1 MADRLTVEDIA
12 GIYNTKRIGRDYGIG
27 MVVPQNKRY
36 SIDGTTPGL
45 LPIGYTVNTHHIIQK
60 ILPKLQKAKRIF
72 PRNHEL
78 QCKDYP
84 TVFAL
89 SDIHA
94 DLRKFTQMLISS
106 GLIATPY
113 DPDFNPYTDSI
124 YDPRFIASAQW
135 TAPRGTL
142 LVIIGDLVDGK
153 RSFNRGAAPFNQVA
167 DSRGSFELLIF
178 ALLYNL
184 RIQAN
189 ANGSEIRFT
198 VGNHELISVIN
209 NVKPAEYLPYV
220 HDTAVNFFTNDAKS
234 WSDMRRVAILP
245 FLELCPYYILTLQN
259 GATNEVVFVHGGL
272 HINLG
277 GVVQGLS
284 ATLTGFQAEI
294 DAGTRPFDN
303 ITPEITEEGLS
314 PLWTRF
320 YASTQRGVCNTL
332 SPEYKLIIVGHCVTS
347 TNFPRFNELKQ
358 GNALY
363 SLCDDGKYIKVD
375 GMTQEKNL
383 HGCVLLDCPA
393 ERDDDIGAPRL
404 GFVDTAMSACQH
416 LPNLPAQGFLEI
428 PRDVQIVQMMKLS
441 HIDKPSIRYYNR
453 VERVLS
459 PTGTVELLYETQ
471 VVGGRRKTRRNRAS
485 SMRSRRSKN
494 RKTKRR

>member
-1 MADRLTVEDIA
+1 MEPLVAEDIA
-12 GIYNTKRIGRDYGIG
+12 AIYGASGSFN
-27 MVVPQNKRY
+27 P
-36 SIDGTTPGL
+36 DGYEAIIAKLERAAT
-45 LPIGYTVNTHHIIQK
+45 LPRRPHTINS
-60 ILPKLQKAKRIF
+60 A
-72 PRNHEL
+72 
-78 QCKDYP
+78 DYP
-84 TVFAL
+84 TVYVT

-94 DLRKFTQMLISS
+94 DLRKFTQMLIST
-106 GLIATPY
+106 GLITTAY
-113 DPDFNPYTDSI
+113 DPGFDPYTDSI

-142 LVIIGDLVDGK
+142 LVIIGDIVDGK
-153 RSFNRGAAPFNQVA
+153 RSFNRGAPPFNQVV

-198 VGNHELISVIN
+198 FGNHELISVIH
-209 NVKPAEYLPYV
+209 NVNPDDYLPYV
-220 HDTAVNFFTNDAKS
+220 HDTATEFFSNVDMS

-259 GATNEVVFVHGGL
+259 GATNEVAFVHGGL
-272 HINLG
+272 HINNG
-277 GVVQGLS
+277 VVVQGLS
-284 ATLTGFQAEI
+284 ATLTGFQTEI
-294 DAGTRPFDN
+294 DTGARPYDRL
-303 ITPEITEEGLS
+303 TDDMKSEDLS

-320 YASTQRGVCNTL
+320 YASTKLGKCMRL
-332 SPEYKLIIVGHCVTS
+332 SPEYKLILVGHCVTS
-347 TNFPRFNELKQ
+347 SSFPRFIELKRD
-358 GNALY
+358 NALY
-363 SLCDDGKYIKVD
+363 RLCDDGDYITVN
-375 GMTQEKNL
+375 GMKQEKGL

-416 LPNLPAQGFLEI
+416 LPNMPAQGILEI

-441 HIDKPSIRYYNR
+441 HIERPSIRYYNR
-453 VERVLS
+453 VERVLV
-459 PTGTVELLYETQ
+459 PTGTVELLYEIP
-471 VVGGRRKTRRNRAS
+471 VVGGRRKTRRNKAS
-485 SMRSRRSKN
+485 SIRSRRNAN

>member
-1 MADRLTVEDIA
+1 MEALAAEDI
-12 GIYNTKRIGRDYGIG
+12 TSMYGA
-27 MVVPQNKRY
+27 
-36 SIDGTTPGL
+36 DGTFNPDGYEAIVAKL
-45 LPIGYTVNTHHIIQK
+45 ERAAALPRRPHTINS
-60 ILPKLQKAKRIF
+60 A
-72 PRNHEL
+72 
-78 QCKDYP
+78 DYP
-84 TVFAL
+84 TVYVT
-89 SDIHA
+89 SDLHA

-106 GLIATPY
+106 GLITTPY
-113 DPDFNPYTDSI
+113 DPDFDPYTDSI

-135 TAPRGTL
+135 SAPRGTL

-153 RSFNRGAAPFNQVA
+153 RSFNRGAAPFNQVV

-198 VGNHELISVIN
+198 VGNHELISVIYN
-209 NVKPAEYLPYV
+209 ANPADYLPYV
-220 HDTAVNFFTNDAKS
+220 HDTAVNFFTNDTMS
-234 WSDMRRVAILP
+234 WSDMRRVALLP
-245 FLELCPYYILTLQN
+245 FLELSPYYILTLQN
-259 GATNEVVFVHGGL
+259 GATKEVAFVHGGL
-272 HINLG
+272 HINNG

-284 ATLTGFQAEI
+284 ATLTGFQAGI
-294 DAGTRPFDN
+294 DAGTRPFDDVTAD
-303 ITPEITEEGLS
+303 IKEEGLS

-320 YASTQRGVCNTL
+320 YASTQRGICNTL
-332 SPEYKLIIVGHCVTS
+332 SPEYKLILVGHCVTS
-347 TNFPRFNELKQ
+347 NNFPRFNELKQ

-375 GMTQEKNL
+375 GMTQEKDL

-416 LPNLPAQGFLEI
+416 LPNLPAQGILEI
-428 PRDVQIVQMMKLS
+428 PRDVQIVQMMCLT
-441 HIDKPSIRYYNR
+441 HIDRPSIRFYNR

-459 PTGTVELLYETQ
+459 PTGTVELLYETPA
-471 VVGGRRKTRRNRAS
+471 VGGRRKTRRNKPS
-485 SMRSRRSKN
+485 FIRSKRN
-494 RKTKRR
+494 ARRKTRNSGRS